1 MPSSKQD
8 RYLLQLN
15 RALAM
20 ESALVDHLEKRAQEI
35 NSPKIKERVEQHRGE
50 TIEHR
55 ETVRGV
61 IQSLGGQPTSGK
73 ASVQSPI
80 SPGLIGTVKS
90 ALEGEKED
98 KALSQTLA
106 DYSVEEFEA
115 ALYLVLAQIAR
126 NLGHSDHA
134 PLFDRIRREEQGMA
148 EFLASCGPEV
158 VDEAFPP
165 ISGER
170 AA

>member
-1 MPSSKQD
+1 MPSSEQD
-8 RYLLQLN
+8 RYLLHLN

-148 EFLASCGPEV
+148 EFLASCGPEA